1 LFDQAFQAQ
10 IPGVFCS
17 ALQRK
22 EPYCTGQDRSTA
34 PMRAGN
40 ILMNDLKNRETTQTF
55 PSVKT
60 DGRVRVVFL
69 LKNKIK

>member
-1 LFDQAFQAQ
+1 M
-10 IPGVFCS
+10 I
-17 ALQRK
+17 
-22 EPYCTGQDRSTA
+22 
-34 PMRAGN
+34 AGN
-40 ILMNDLKNRETTQTF
+40 RIMKMKNYRETTPAF